1 MHFGDVGRHYTV
13 VVARTVDKLLVSR
26 GVVLYS
32 KTGAAVEAVLR
43 GHTVWAVATLSV
55 ASSSS

>member
-1 MHFGDVGRHYTV
+1 MTLFD

-32 KTGAAVEAVLR
+32 RTGEAVEAVLR
-43 GHTVWAVATLSV
+43 GHTVRAVATLFV
-55 ASSSS
+55 APSSI

>member
-1 MHFGDVGRHYTV
+1 MTLFD

-32 KTGAAVEAVLR
+32 RTGAAAEAVLR
-43 GHTVWAVATLSV
+43 GYTVRAVATLSV
-55 ASSSS
+55 APSSS

>member
-32 KTGAAVEAVLR
+32 RTGEAVEAVLR
-43 GHTVWAVATLSV
+43 GHTVRAVATLFV
-55 ASSSS
+55 APSSI